1 MQTTTKTNNVFLN
14 AENAAIV
21 VTVNN
26 TVVATDVQTADALVQ
41 VFLTHNINV
50 LTDTIMCSSSIDFAE
65 EEGFASD
72 ASAHNIIDAAL
83 EALAQHCYT
92 KVQQALYKNSAC
104 IMLQSVLQCTHNKNA
119 QRANNAKNLKSYYI
133 LLS

>member
-1 MQTTTKTNNVFLN
+1 MHNNVFLN
-14 AENAAIV
+14 AANAAIV

-65 EEGFASD
+65 EEGFATD
-72 ASAHNIIDAAL
+72 NCAHNIIDTAMQQ
-83 EALAQHCYT
+83 LA
-92 KVQQALYKNSAC
+92 
-104 IMLQSVLQCTHNKNA
+104 
-119 QRANNAKNLKSYYI
+119 
-133 LLS
+133 